1 MNKLTKNKIW
11 FNLEKIISIIT
22 ASAIVV
28 TTVVLMSSCS
38 THKVMVGNY
47 YNKSEV
53 CPAYHYG

>member
-1 MNKLTKNKIW
+1 MNKLTKNKIF

-22 ASAIVV
+22 ASAIVI

-38 THKVMVGNY
+38 TQKNMVGNY

-53 CPAYHYG
+53 CPAYH